1 MSPRS
6 ITKLAKYAKYAK
18 SITVKAPENGV
29 TSVKLTAVYKGNL
42 CDDEKVNV
50 TLTQNGQTYT
60 FPEMTEYIAAQHWGT
75 WTSIRPIHLLKG
87 TITNG
92 KGEGK
97 SFEVIP
103 KDYCN
108 QVIPNL
114 EFSLHHEHQPVK
126 MIN

>member
-6 ITKLAKYAKYAK
+6 ITKIAKYAKYAK

-50 TLTQNGQTYT
+50 TLTQNGQSYT
-60 FPEMTEYIAAQHWGT
+60 FPEMTEYIASQHWGT
-75 WTSIRPIHLLKG
+75 WTAIRPIHLLKG

-97 SFEVIP
+97 SFEVNP

-114 EFSLHHEHQPVK
+114 EFSLHHELQPVK